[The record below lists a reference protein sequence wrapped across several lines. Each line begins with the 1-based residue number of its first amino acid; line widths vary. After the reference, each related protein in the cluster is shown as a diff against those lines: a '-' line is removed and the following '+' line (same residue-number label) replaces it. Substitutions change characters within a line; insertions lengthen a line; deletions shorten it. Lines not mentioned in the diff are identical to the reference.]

1 MSADGAGRALE
12 QIAAELVECR
22 RCPRLVTWREDI
34 AREKRRA
41 YREQTYWGRPVPGFG
56 DPDAPLVVVGLA
68 PAAHGANRTG
78 RMFTGDRSGDFLY
91 AALFRAGLASQ
102 PTSTS
107 RDDGLAL
114 RGVFITAPCH
124 CAPPDNKP
132 TTDELAACRTWIER
146 ELAALRHARVYL
158 ALGKIGYD
166 AVGALARSER
176 AAAAGE
182 RARRRAG
189 EEPRLPPFAHG
200 VEATIPDPRG
210 GAGEARLFASYHV
223 SQQNTQTGRL
233 TGDMFDEV
241 LRRAMRAAGLRAA

>member
-1 MSADGAGRALE
+1 MSAGGAGRALA
-12 QIAAELVECR
+12 QIATELVECR
-22 RCPRLVTWREDI
+22 RCPRLVAWREDI

-41 YREQTYWGRPVPGFG
+41 YRDQTYWGRPVPGFG
-56 DPDAPLVVVGLA
+56 DPDAPLVIIGLA

-107 RDDGLAL
+107 RDDGLSL
-114 RGVFITAPCH
+114 QGVFITAPCH

-132 TTDELAACRTWIER
+132 SNDELAACRTWIER
-146 ELAALRHARVYL
+146 ELAALHRARVYL

-166 AVGALARSER
+166 AVTALARAQR
-176 AAAAGE
+176 APAAAD
-182 RARRRAG
+182 RARRRP
-189 EEPRLPPFAHG
+189 EEDLRLPPFAHG
-200 VEATIPDPRG
+200 VETTILDPRG
-210 GAGEARLFASYHV
+210 GAGEARLFGSYHV

-241 LRRAMRAAGLRAA
+241 LRRAMRAAGLRAP